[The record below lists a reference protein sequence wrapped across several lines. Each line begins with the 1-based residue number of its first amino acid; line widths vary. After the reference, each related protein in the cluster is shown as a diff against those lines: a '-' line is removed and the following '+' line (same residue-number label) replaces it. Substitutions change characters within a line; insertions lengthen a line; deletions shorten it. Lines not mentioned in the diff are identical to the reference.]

1 VTKPFIVFDMDGVL
15 AEVTESYRET
25 IIQTVRHFTGRT
37 IQPGLIQQY
46 KNMGGWNNDW
56 MLSQRICADLGAP
69 VEYAAV
75 IAQFNHLFLGD
86 NFDGLITR
94 EVWVPQSGLLERLA
108 SRFDLAIFTG
118 RPLEDAGITLR
129 RNASS
134 ITFDPMITMESV
146 SEPKPSPQGLKM
158 IREMRPGAPLYYV
171 GDTVDDARSSRAAA
185 VPFIGIAARANPLHH
200 ELTELLTS
208 EGAIAVLDNVNELE
222 GVLPQ

>member
-1 VTKPFIVFDMDGVL
+1 MIKPIIVFDMDGVL

-25 IIQTVRHFTGRT
+25 IVQTVRHFTGRNIDRDV
-37 IQPGLIQQY
+37 IQEY
-46 KNMGGWNNDW
+46 KNRGGWNNDW
-56 MLSQRICADLGAP
+56 MLSHRICADLGAP

-75 IAQFNHLFLGD
+75 IARFNHLFLGD

-94 EVWVPQSGLLERLA
+94 EVWVPRKGLLERLA
-108 SRFDLAIFTG
+108 RRFDLAIFTG

-129 RNASS
+129 RNAAA

-185 VPFIGIAARANPLHH
+185 VPFIGIAALSNPLHG
-200 ELTELLTS
+200 ELTALLKA
-208 EGAIAVLDNVNELE
+208 EGAIAILDNVNELE